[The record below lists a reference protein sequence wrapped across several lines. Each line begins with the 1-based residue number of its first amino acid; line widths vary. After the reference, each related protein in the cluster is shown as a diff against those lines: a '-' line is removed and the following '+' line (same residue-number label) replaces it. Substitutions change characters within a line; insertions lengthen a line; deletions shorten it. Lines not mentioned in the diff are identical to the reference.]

1 MKHSSKKSDGAKF
14 GTYRRIT
21 ANFAS
26 LLTAEIISRLLQ
38 FVIFVYLARSLG
50 KDNFG
55 IFSFGLAFGLIVMVI
70 VDFGLNQLFVREI
83 SRNKDLASKYL
94 FNGII
99 IKTLLAG
106 LAMLIAYLFLNIM
119 NYPAQVKIVAY
130 ILLLFALMQ
139 SFNELCFSVFRA
151 FERMYYEMCI
161 KILRMLMLVGLI
173 FYLVKNNYGL
183 VVSVWAFP
191 AAEFI
196 VLGVAAF
203 IVYTKFAKIS
213 FEFDYRFSNRIVKE
227 SSLFFFSAIF
237 TTLYLYVDQI
247 MISKLRNTA
256 EVGIYSAAA
265 NIAIALVFI
274 PLMYANS
281 IYPVISR
288 FYIKSKKSLKLVYER
303 SFKYMFVLGLPIA
316 AGIFALSDKLILF
329 LYGEEYSASA
339 AVLAMLSGYIFL
351 KFLNPVTGYTLMAIN
366 QQGTRLIGQA
376 SAAAINIALNFVL
389 IPIYGIIGAAAATL
403 ITEVIFFFI
412 YSGFAANYGFNLK
425 FLVTFAYKPLIAAGI
440 MVFLLK
446 FVDNLFIAVFAGF
459 LIYTSIILSLRI
471 LDNEDKRI
479 FYKIVNNL

>member
-1 MKHSSKKSDGAKF
+1 MKPSSKKSDGIRF
-14 GTYRRIT
+14 GTARRIT

-26 LLTAEIISRLLQ
+26 LLTAEIISRILQ

-83 SRNKDLASKYL
+83 SRNKALASKYL

-99 IKTLLAG
+99 IKIFLAG
-106 LAMLIAYLFLNIM
+106 FAMIIAYLFLNIM
-119 NYPAQVKIVAY
+119 DYPSQVKIVAY
-130 ILLLFALMQ
+130 IMLLFALVQ

-151 FERMYYEMCI
+151 FERMHYEMGI
-161 KILRMLMLVGLI
+161 KILRMLVLI
-173 FYLVKNNYGL
+173 SSVFYLVKNNYGL
-183 VVSVWAFP
+183 AVSVWAFP

-196 VLGVAAF
+196 VLSIATV
-203 IVYTKFAKIS
+203 IVYARFAKIS
-213 FEFDYRFSNRIVKE
+213 FEFDYGFSKMIVKE

-237 TTLYLYVDQI
+237 TTLYLYADQI
-247 MISKLRNTA
+247 MISKLRSTT

-265 NIAIALVFI
+265 NITIALIFI

-288 FYIKSKKSLKLVYER
+288 FYINSKKSLKLVYER
-303 SFKYMFVLGLPIA
+303 SFKYMLVLGLPIA
-316 AGIFALSDKLILF
+316 AGIYVLSDKIILF

-339 AVLAMLSGYIFL
+339 AVLSMLSGYILL

-366 QQGTRLIGQA
+366 KQGTRLLGQA
-376 SAAAINIALNFVL
+376 SAAAINIVLNFVL

-403 ITEVIFFFI
+403 ITEIIFFII
-412 YSGFAANYGFNLK
+412 YSGFAANYGFNLR
-425 FLVTFAYKPLIAAGI
+425 FLIMFVHKPLIAAGT
-440 MVFLLK
+440 MVFLLQ
-446 FVDNLFIAVFAGF
+446 FIGNLFIAVFAGF
-459 LIYTSIILSLRI
+459 LIYISILLFLKIM
-471 LDNEDKRI
+471 DNEDKRI
-479 FYKIVNNL
+479 FYKIINNL